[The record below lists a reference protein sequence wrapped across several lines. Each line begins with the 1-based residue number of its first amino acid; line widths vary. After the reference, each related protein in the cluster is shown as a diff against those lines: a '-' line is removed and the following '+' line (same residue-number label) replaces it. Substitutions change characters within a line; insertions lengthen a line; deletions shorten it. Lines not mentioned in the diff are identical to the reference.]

1 VKIAIA
7 GGGPGGLYLAALMKG
22 LDPRHEVT
30 VWERNAPDD
39 TFGFGVV
46 FSDETLG
53 GIEGA
58 DSVVHD
64 RMERRFARWTD
75 IDIAITGRHGG
86 TDQFTVGGQG
96 FAAMSRKDL
105 LRILQERAAE
115 LGADVRYRTQAPD
128 VERLR
133 AAHDLV
139 VAADGVNS
147 AVRARYASAFGPD
160 VDQRANKYIWLG
172 TDLVFEAF
180 QFFVKQTPWGTMQI
194 HGYPYSAAGSTFIV
208 EMHERVWRAA
218 GFGKTEGQAFPPG
231 ASDSRAVERIREIFA
246 DELRGHQVLTNNSK
260 WLNFRTVRNERWH
273 DGNVVL
279 LGDAAHTAHFSI
291 GSGTKL
297 AMEDA
302 LALAACLHEHR
313 TVEAA
318 LAAYQAERK
327 PVVESTQRAAQA
339 SLEWF
344 ENIGMYAGQDPA
356 QFAFNLL
363 TRSRRI
369 TFENLRERDAD
380 FATRIEAEFAR
391 NAGTGHPASGNTGS
405 EHTGFE
411 HAGAEYAGAE
421 RAGTEHAGTGHPQ
434 PPPAMFTPARIG
446 RLTLRNRVIVS
457 SMDMYS
463 ADEGVPGEFHL
474 VHLGSKALG
483 GAGLVM
489 TEMTC
494 VSPEGRITPGCP
506 GLWTDEQRDRWA
518 AITGFVHQR
527 SGAKIGLQLGH
538 SGRKGSTRL
547 MWEGLDEPLPD
558 GNWEVIGPSAL
569 PYGAGCHM
577 PREMTRAD
585 LDQVVADFAAAAR
598 RGVQAGFDL
607 IEVHAA
613 HGYLLSS
620 FLSPVSNTRT
630 DAYGGPLDRRL
641 RFPLEVFDA
650 VRDAVRAEAGNT
662 GAGGTGAGGT
672 GSGDAVPVTVRI
684 SATDWVPGG
693 NTGDDAVEIARAFIA
708 HGAAAIDVSSGQV
721 SKDERPAFGRSYQT
735 PFADQV
741 RHQVAGPAGVAVI
754 AVGAISSF
762 DDVNSILLA
771 GRADLCALGRT
782 HLYDPQWTLHA
793 AAEQGY
799 DGDAA
804 RWPVQWQ
811 AGRRKPPT
819 ARTDK
824 VPPRLSLLRA
834 DAGPAGPVHLRW
846 TPAPAPVT
854 T

>member
-1 VKIAIA
+1 MKVAIV

-22 LDPRHEVT
+22 LDPRHDVT

-58 DSVVHD
+58 DPVVHD
-64 RMERRFARWTD
+64 EMERRFARWTD
-75 IDIAITGRHGG
+75 IDIALSGAHGEH
-86 TDQFTVGGQG
+86 QFTVGGQG

-105 LRILQERAAE
+105 LRILQQRATA
-115 LGADVRYRTQAPD
+115 LGVDIRYRTPAPD
-128 VERLR
+128 TERLR
-133 AAHDLV
+133 AAYDLV

-147 AVRARYASAFGPD
+147 AVRARYAGAFRPAI
-160 VDQRANKYIWLG
+160 DQRANKYIWLG

-194 HGYPYSAAGSTFIV
+194 HGYPYSAEASTFIV

-218 GFGKTEGQAFPPG
+218 GFDKTEHEDFPPG
-231 ASDSRAVERIREIFA
+231 ASDTCAVARISEIFA
-246 DELRGHQVLTNNSK
+246 DELRGHEVLTNNSR
-260 WLNFRTVRNERWH
+260 WLSFRTVRNERWH
-273 DGNVVL
+273 DGNLVL

-302 LALAACLHEHR
+302 LALAACLHEHPS
-313 TVEAA
+313 VQAA

-344 ENIGMYAGQDPA
+344 ENIGMYAGQAPA

-369 TFENLRERDAD
+369 TCENLRERDAD
-380 FATRIEAEFAR
+380 FAARIETEFAR
-391 NAGTGHPASGNTGS
+391 HADAAAGS
-405 EHTGFE
+405 EGDSLRGDYDGE
-411 HAGAEYAGAE
+411 PAA
-421 RAGTEHAGTGHPQ
+421 
-434 PPPAMFTPARIG
+434 PAMFTPARIG
-446 RLTLRNRVIVS
+446 PLTLKNRVIVS

-463 ADEGVPGEFHL
+463 AEEGVPGDFHF

-518 AITGFVHQR
+518 AIVGFVHQR
-527 SGAKIGLQLGH
+527 STAKIGLQLGH
-538 SGRKGSTRL
+538 SGRKGSTKL
-547 MWEGLDEPLPD
+547 MWEGMDEPLPD
-558 GNWEVIGPSAL
+558 GNWAVIGPSAL
-569 PYGAGCHM
+569 PYGAGSHM
-577 PREMTRAD
+577 PREATRAD
-585 LDQVVADFAAAAR
+585 MDKVAADFAAAAR

-620 FLSPVSNTRT
+620 YLSPVSNKRT
-630 DAYGGPLDRRL
+630 DRYGGSLENRL

-650 VRDAVRAEAGNT
+650 VRAG
-662 GAGGTGAGGT
+662 A
-672 GSGDAVPVTVRI
+672 GDAVPVTVRI
-684 SATDWVPGG
+684 SAADWVPGG
-693 NTGDDAVEIARAFIA
+693 NTADDAVEIARAFIA

-721 SKDERPAFGRSYQT
+721 TEDERPEFGRSYQT
-735 PFADQV
+735 PFADRI

-754 AVGAISSF
+754 AVGAISSY

-799 DGDAA
+799 AGDGAG
-804 RWPVQWQ
+804 WPVQWQ
-811 AGRRKPPT
+811 AGNRKPP
-819 ARTDK
+819 ASRTDK

-834 DAGPAGPVHLRW
+834 APAGTVHLRW
-846 TPAPAPVT
+846 TPAPAAAAR
-854 T
+854 

>member
-1 VKIAIA
+1 MKIAIA

-58 DSVVHD
+58 DPVVHD
-64 RMERRFARWTD
+64 RMERSFARWTD
-75 IDIAITGRHGG
+75 IDIAHSGG
-86 TDQFTVGGQG
+86 PGGEYQFTVGGQG
-96 FAAMSRKDL
+96 FAAMGRKDL
-105 LRILQERAAE
+105 LRVLQERAAE
-115 LGADVRYRTQAPD
+115 LGADVRYRTAAPD
-128 VERLR
+128 VAALR
-133 AAHDLV
+133 ANYDLV

-147 AVRARYASAFGPD
+147 VVRARYADAFGPD
-160 VDQRANKYIWLG
+160 VDQRVNKYIWLG

-218 GFGKTEGQAFPPG
+218 GLDKTEHEAFPPG
-231 ASDSRAVERIREIFA
+231 TSDSCAVARIREIFA
-246 DELRGHQVLTNNSK
+246 DELRGHQILTNNSK

-302 LALAACLHEHR
+302 LALAACLHEHPS
-313 TVEAA
+313 VAAA
-318 LAAYQAERK
+318 LDAYQAERK

-344 ENIGMYAGQDPA
+344 ENIGMYAGQAPA

-380 FATRIEAEFAR
+380 FAARIEADFAR
-391 NAGTGHPASGNTGS
+391 
-405 EHTGFE
+405 
-411 HAGAEYAGAE
+411 HAGRPAA
-421 RAGTEHAGTGHPQ
+421 
-434 PPPAMFTPARIG
+434 PAMFQPARIG
-446 RLTLRNRVIVS
+446 PLELKNRIIVS

-463 ADEGVPGEFHL
+463 ADEGLPGEFHL

-489 TEMTC
+489 TEMAC
-494 VSPEGRITPGCP
+494 VSPEGRISPGCP

-518 AITGFVHQR
+518 AIVRFVHQR
-527 SGAKIGLQLGH
+527 STAKIGLQVGH
-538 SGRKGSTRL
+538 SGRKGSTKL
-547 MWEGLDEPLPD
+547 MWEGIDQPLPD

-569 PYGAGCHM
+569 PYGAGCHL
-577 PREMTRAD
+577 PREATRAD
-585 LDQVVADFAAAAR
+585 MDKVVADFAAAAR

-607 IEVHAA
+607 IEVHAG

-620 FLSPVSNTRT
+620 FLSPVANTRT
-630 DAYGGPLDRRL
+630 DRYGGPLENRL

-650 VRDAVRAEAGNT
+650 VRAAVGST
-662 GAGGTGAGGT
+662 GGSTGGG
-672 GSGDAVPVTVRI
+672 AVPVTVRI
-684 SATDWVPGG
+684 SAADWVPGG
-693 NTGDDAVEIARAFIA
+693 NTGDDAVRIARAFIE

-735 PFADQV
+735 PFADKI

-754 AVGAISSF
+754 AVGAISSY

-799 DGDAA
+799 AGEAA
-804 RWPVQWQ
+804 VWPVQWQ
-811 AGRRKPPT
+811 AGSRKPPT

-824 VPPRLSLLRA
+824 IPPRLSLLR
-834 DAGPAGPVHLRW
+834 DAPAGPVHVRW
-846 TPAPAPVT
+846 TPTPDPVT
-854 T
+854 A